1 MRHGT
6 VQAVRTGATETNN
19 QISQNFRE
27 ISFSE
32 FLKLGVQDFKI
43 VYALKQEIKE
53 RNASSLALATSPAC
67 ASTRLAFSSPAASK
81 KPARVHATT
90 RAPAAAARATQR
102 LPVLPFAPN
111 TTHAKIREENGRVT
125 TASCTPPRPRVL
137 DSLSG
142 VRLNLSK
149 RSSGSS
155 RWSRLSRVCC
165 SRELCRVGF
174 FLCP

>member
-6 VQAVRTGATETNN
+6 VQAVRTGATEINN

-67 ASTRLAFSSPAASK
+67 ASTRLAFSSPAVSK
-81 KPARVHATT
+81 
-90 RAPAAAARATQR
+90 
-102 LPVLPFAPN
+102 
-111 TTHAKIREENGRVT
+111 
-125 TASCTPPRPRVL
+125 
-137 DSLSG
+137 
-142 VRLNLSK
+142 
-149 RSSGSS
+149 
-155 RWSRLSRVCC
+155 
-165 SRELCRVGF
+165 
-174 FLCP
+174 